1 MVWFL
6 LLIPL
11 IIGIVLLF
19 IFKKE
24 DYQERVFLPTGISFG
39 VTLFFISILS
49 FGYEYSATKSTEYL
63 TDLCERVEYD
73 EPWNEYVHRTCTRS
87 CCCDS
92 KGQNCSTET
101 YDCSY
106 VDYHPARYTLYTV
119 HGESFGISEEYYVFL
134 KNKFGNSNFV
144 ELNRDY
150 YTIDGD
156 RYVSY
161 WDKSYE
167 KHEVINWT
175 GTYENRIK
183 ASHSIFHFRD
193 LKPQQI
199 KSYSLK
205 DYPYVINLHQ
215 NAVSGSF
222 KRSLNNI
229 EGVKK
234 INYLNG
240 FLGHEKQVKMFV
252 MIYNNNDQMTGE
264 YQKDYLKG
272 GNKNEINICIG
283 TDSLTGKVNWAYVFS
298 WSRSEKLKIEIRDF
312 LESQKELDLLAL
324 ANYLEVKVPEEFI
337 RRQFKEFKYIKI
349 DMPGWIFITIIIFSI
364 VSFFVSFYVIQN
376 NSNNNIF
383 RKNKYRW

>member
-11 IIGIVLLF
+11 IIGVFLLF
-19 IFKKE
+19 VFNKE
-24 DYQERVFLPTGISFG
+24 DYKEKVFLPTGISF
-39 VTLFFISILS
+39 VATLFFIIVLS
-49 FGYEYSATKSTEYL
+49 FGYEHSAVTSTEYL

-73 EPWNEYVHRTCTRS
+73 EPWNEYIHQTCSRS

-92 KGQNCSTET
+92 KGQNCRTEY

-119 HGESFGISEEYYVFL
+119 HGKSFSISEEYYVFL
-134 KNKFGNSNFV
+134 KNKFGNSQFV
-144 ELNRDY
+144 ELHRNY

-161 WDKSYE
+161 WDRSYQ
-167 KHEVINWT
+167 KHEVTNWT

-183 ASHSIFHFRD
+183 PSHSIFKFRD
-193 LKPQQI
+193 LKPQEI
-199 KSYSLK
+199 KAYSIK
-205 DYPYVINLHQ
+205 DYPEVRGLYQ
-215 NAVSGSF
+215 NAVLGSF
-222 KRSLNNI
+222 KPTSNNL

-240 FLGHEKQVKMFV
+240 LFGHDKQVKMFV

-283 TDSLTGKVNWAYVFS
+283 VDSASGKVNWTYVFS
-298 WSRSEKLKIEIRDF
+298 WSRSEKLKIEIRDY
-312 LESQKELDLLAL
+312 LQSQQQLDLLAL
-324 ANYLEVKVPEEFI
+324 ANYLEIKVPEEFV

-349 DMPGWIFITIIIFSI
+349 DMPGWIFITVILISIISFV
-364 VSFFVSFYVIQN
+364 VSFFVIQN
-376 NSNNNIF
+376 NNNF
-383 RKNKYRW
+383 GKNKYRW